1 MNKNNI
7 ERTERN
13 IVRFLDSFY
22 KVYNEYKVGKHYLT
36 KDIEIVGVNRVV
48 LINIKKNTTI
58 IDDNLFFNVGKA
70 NYIENKLK
78 QITNGMRLNSNIDF
92 MPIINFVE
100 RI

>member
-78 QITNGMRLNSNIDF
+78 EIVKGMRLNNHIDF
-92 MPIINFVE
+92 IPTINFIE

>member
-1 MNKNNI
+1 MNNNERVENNI
-7 ERTERN
+7 
-13 IVRFLDSFY
+13 VKFLDSFY
-22 KVYNEYKVGKHYLT
+22 KIYSEYKNGKHYLT

-58 IDDNLFFNVGKA
+58 IGDTLFFNVGKA

-78 QITNGMRLNSNIDF
+78 QITKGMRLNNHIDF
-92 MPIINFVE
+92 IPTINFIE